1 MVFYTCGELVLRGV
15 NPVLRNGQKHLW
27 NDGIHLNDNGTFIFA
42 SNIVNFLNNF
52 ILNRNI

>member
-1 MVFYTCGELVLRGV
+1 MQDFTATKL
-15 NPVLRNGQKHLW
+15 NFFFSMTN
-27 NDGIHLNDNGTFIFA
+27 LNDNGTFIFA